1 MGVFPILE
9 ILGQASPND
18 ITFPASYAI
27 ETELANAFRA
37 ALPPSTVQAAEFE
50 TVWAGEAC
58 PDVNGTPATLLLL
71 KHKIKE
77 ANWALV
83 KKRLIW
89 AIATT
94 MFVGSFRISEVLAA
108 YSHTHAKDSTLL
120 NQDISEHTENIAG
133 DNRNFLKVRLHN
145 LREDRN

>member
-58 PDVNGTPATLLLL
+58 PDVNGTLRLRWPAPGKDLT
-71 KHKIKE
+71 
-77 ANWALV
+77 N
-83 KKRLIW
+83 KKRP
-89 AIATT
+89 
-94 MFVGSFRISEVLAA
+94 
-108 YSHTHAKDSTLL
+108 STNTGNGLT
-120 NQDISEHTENIAG
+120 S
-133 DNRNFLKVRLHN
+133 
-145 LREDRN
+145 

>member
-50 TVWAGEAC
+50 TEA
-58 PDVNGTPATLLLL
+58 NGTLRFRWPAPGKDLT
-71 KHKIKE
+71 
-77 ANWALV
+77 N
-83 KKRLIW
+83 KKRP
-89 AIATT
+89 
-94 MFVGSFRISEVLAA
+94 
-108 YSHTHAKDSTLL
+108 STNTGNGLT
-120 NQDISEHTENIAG
+120 S
-133 DNRNFLKVRLHN
+133 
-145 LREDRN
+145 